1 MFTLLTSCE
10 STDYSKVGSIYG
22 IVTKEGS
29 TEPIS
34 AIPVSLYKE
43 NALMLQT
50 ITYSDG
56 HFEFSDLLPGNY
68 VIKIDGLGYE
78 YQEYNVIVE
87 SLRIA
92 RADMQLKVQ
101 STHMTVI
108 TQISKYDYVY
118 QRIKLSMDLSY
129 DSGYGYDEVGF
140 YYSKYSNPIENGIQ
154 IKISSGDDSYYLY
167 ESDPG
172 LYYVVAYAKNE
183 FGVSYGEILNFEI
196 IESTSKFEFG
206 GIKYQVSPDLGE
218 SEWEEAISLC
228 KNLSYNGYSDW
239 YLPSKY
245 ELKVMIDNRITI
257 GGFKNDIYWSSTEY
271 DRDSREAWMQYSY
284 NDTQGTNFRQE
295 TSYKT
300 HTYRVRCIRKE

>member
-10 STDYSKVGSIYG
+10 STDYSKVGAIYG

-34 AIPVSLYKE
+34 AIPVSLYKD
-43 NALMLQT
+43 NNLLLQT

-101 STHMTVI
+101 RTHLTVI
-108 TQISKYDYVY
+108 TEIDEYNYFHKS
-118 QRIKLSMDLSY
+118 IILSMDLSY
-129 DSGYGYDEVGF
+129 DKGYGYDEVGF
-140 YYSKYSNPIENGIQ
+140 YYSKDSNPIENGIRIQ
-154 IKISSGDDSYYLY
+154 ISQSDKRYYLY

-183 FGVSYGEILNFEI
+183 FGISYGEILKFEI
-196 IESTSKFEFG
+196 IEPTSKFEFG

-228 KNLSYNGYSDW
+228 KNLSYNGYLDW
-239 YLPSKY
+239 FLPSKY
-245 ELKVMIDNRITI
+245 ELKVMIDNYKTI
-257 GGFKNDIYWSSTEY
+257 GGFNYACYWSSSEY
-271 DRDSREAWMQYSY
+271 YGDTREAWYMLPKDDRQY
-284 NDTQGTNFRQE
+284 
-295 TSYKT
+295 T
-300 HTYRVRCIRKE
+300 HSKFYDLNVRCVRKE